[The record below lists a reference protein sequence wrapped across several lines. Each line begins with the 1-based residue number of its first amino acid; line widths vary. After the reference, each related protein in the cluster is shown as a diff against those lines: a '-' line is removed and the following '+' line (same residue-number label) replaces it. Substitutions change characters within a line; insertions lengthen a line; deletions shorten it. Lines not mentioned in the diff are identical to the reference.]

1 MIQLY
6 VWVCVCVHAKLLQSG
21 LFATLWT
28 VACQASLAMGF
39 SRQEYWSGLPCL
51 PPENLPNPGIDHV
64 SFVSPA
70 LANEFFTTNTTW
82 EAPYTYIFF
91 FIFFSIMVYYRIFH
105 TVLCAMQLLSIHS
118 IYNSLHT
125 LIPNSLSS
133 APPLSLTFYLQ
144 DITIT
149 HQVFLPACLP
159 ESSAGIPYC
168 PNL

>member
-1 MIQLY
+1 MIQLC
-6 VWVCVCVHAKLLQSG
+6 VCVCVCVCKVAQSC

-28 VACQASLAMGF
+28 LARQASLAMGF
-39 SRQEYWSGLPCL
+39 SRQEYWSGLPCP
-51 PPENLPNPGIDHV
+51 PPENLPNPEIDHV

-105 TVLCAMQLLSIHS
+105 TVLCAMQLSLFHC
-118 IYNSLHT
+118 IYNTLHS

-133 APPLSLTFYLQ
+133 APPLSLTFYLL

-149 HQVFLPACLP
+149 YQVFLPACLP
-159 ESSAGIPYC
+159 DSSAGIPYC